1 MNDVK
6 MLCDL
11 ALDDAPPLR
20 EAERVLAVA
29 ARAARTRDRVVAA
42 TAGLA
47 GVTVAAA
54 LVAPALLPSRPT
66 APAPFV
72 AVPAAQPT
80 ASQVASA
87 APVPSAQALPTHDRA
102 VYDLLVAALPA
113 GYSGHTQYPFA
124 GPSTPAMRLDSP
136 TGSALVVMSAH
147 VVVSDGHGE
156 GYLGAYL
163 AQTSETVPP
172 GGLCALPDAGRDC
185 RVVDVAGVQVV
196 VWLEDHGDGGDVIVA
211 RRYLQGGH
219 FSVTA
224 QRTVPVYPHDTATD
238 RKPAL
243 DKAFLTAD
251 QVAALA
257 GNPAMLP

>member
-54 LVAPALLPSRPT
+54 LAAPALLPSRPQP
-66 APAPFV
+66 PAPFV
-72 AVPAAQPT
+72 AVPAAQP
-80 ASQVASA
+80 AGSQVPSA

-113 GYSGHTQYPFA
+113 GYTGRTQYPFA

-172 GGLCALPDAGRDC
+172 GGLCALPDAGREC
-185 RVVDVAGVQVV
+185 RVVDVAGVPVV
-196 VWLEDHGDGGDVIVA
+196 VWLEDHGDGDVIVA

-243 DKAFLTAD
+243 DKAFITAD